1 MFEQWQYEIGENTAA
16 SDFITQNCKISTGTI
31 KRLSVYFP
39 FGVEYLARC
48 RVLLGSSPLLPRSKA
63 GYITSNGTAIDTGDI
78 VEPTKGN
85 EPKLVWE
92 LWNLDDTY
100 HHTLTL
106 SCAWVSEEEAEVQKR
121 LMRESNVYL
130 KMMADCLLRL

>member
-16 SDFITQNCKISTGTI
+16 SDFITQECKISPGTI
-31 KRLSVYFP
+31 KRMYVYFP
-39 FGVEYLARC
+39 YGVEYLARC
-48 RVLLGSSPLLPRSKA
+48 RVLLGAKPILPRSKA
-63 GYITSNGTAIDTGDI
+63 GYITSNGLPVDTGEI
-78 VEPTKGN
+78 TEPTKGN
-85 EPKLVWE
+85 EPTLKWE
-92 LWNLDDTY
+92 LWNLDDLY

-130 KMMADCLLRL
+130 KMMADSLLRL